1 MKGNAIVFEILVAAF
16 FVVFYIGG
24 ARAMGRLRHLTFLAG
39 AILFSLAI
47 ETTAVLAGLDNFY
60 WYATNSYFKHY
71 PLGGY
76 VIWLGVVP
84 LSVILLWYMVAMTSY
99 VGALHILPSRSAW
112 ARAALAGGIATLF
125 YLLIEPIAVANRW
138 WVFNAKSFY
147 LIDVP
152 LFAVLGVFLSVF
164 VFTLVFHW
172 TITEPRD
179 NKSLKKLEDRTVK
192 RVFKSKKLAKNL
204 SFHQLRAVFFFRL
217 VVAFVAYG
225 AVMSAIVV
233 ALWAVA
239 NRGQIK
245 PTW

>member
-1 MKGNAIVFEILVAAF
+1 MRGNVIVFEILVGAF

-24 ARAMGRLRHLTFLAG
+24 SRAMGRLRHLTFLTG
-39 AILFSLAI
+39 AVFFSLAI
-47 ETTAVLAGLDNFY
+47 QTTAVLCGLMNFF
-60 WYATNSYFKHY
+60 WYATNSYYKHY

-76 VIWLGVVP
+76 IVWLGLVP
-84 LSVILLWYMVAMTSY
+84 LSVALLWYMVAMTSY
-99 VGALHILPSRSAW
+99 VAALHILPSKNVW
-112 ARAALAGGIATLF
+112 ARAALAGGIATLL
-125 YLLIEPIAVANRW
+125 YMLIEPIAVANRW

-179 NKSLKKLEDRTVK
+179 NKSLKKLEDRSVK
-192 RVFKSKKLAKNL
+192 RLFKSKRYAKNL
-204 SFHQLRAVFFFRL
+204 SFHQLCALFYFRL
-217 VVAFVAYG
+217 VLAFVLYS
-225 AVMSAIVV
+225 AVMSAVV
-233 ALWAVA
+233 VVLWAVA